1 MNKKFSTFLA
11 SILLAG
17 ALVGTADAK
26 LTALTADQAP
36 AIGSSYVLGTAF
48 DASKVTNGLSV
59 SDATITV
66 TAAATELITVGTE
79 WKLESTTVDG
89 FDNAFYLKTP
99 NGKYLH
105 IKNDNSSELVD
116 EKDNATAFIYDETK
130 DVVATA
136 DAAVNELAVSSAA
149 IVVVAPATDVTT
161 SPRYKFATLTAE
173 VAGRTLISNPTDGNY
188 YYVASAKADGTAVEK
203 YMKYE
208 ANGITNAANADDS
221 DAFLWKITKGA
232 INGKVTYTFTSKAN
246 PEYSKTYLTNV
257 AYDKGFNLYTDMECT
272 KPLKNDF
279 TEGSSAADL
288 CILGV
293 YLTPEQKKK
302 ESELNAILGNGF
314 ELTIDTEKDAD
325 ETIEGISA
333 FEGALVATDAN
344 TDGTRFQLK
353 NGKKYIVLDTEAKW
367 GAANVGVNKRGYKFD
382 LMDKGDIDAAK
393 QYAWFEFIT
402 NAGTV
407 NKKQVNEVRVYAS
420 KDATDAI
427 GSLYIITMDG
437 KNYLTTSKA
446 IATGESWPYLYLGSD
461 NIVKVKDLVGKF
473 WTIKYADTRAN
484 AKKDEVPYKEEYKY
498 KGILVAQVGH
508 GAAITAA
515 NQADYVPASTV
526 YDLAPEAQ
534 WGVTAANVNDN
545 KVTLTNRESGET
557 ITEVQFRKVGDNYIM
572 YAASAAANITQDLV
586 TLEAVEASETDGYA
600 VYTENELKNNNFYL
614 GQYHAIDGNNHAY
627 YVENHAGSHQIG
639 MTAIKEDADKWNL
652 HLATRPVK
660 VDGVE
665 KQVIDTVFVYTNL
678 IKLKAD
684 GSVDSKKTKTRLAIL
699 PYAFQKVGN
708 KEFVDFKGGNNYD
721 YYYCD
726 PDNKEEAN
734 NATRFALKMKA
745 DGSYNFVEIQNGET
759 EEDKKLDAKDEDNLN
774 NTKVRVANSLNKG
787 SLKTMGL
794 YAEDDNSLMVIEKAE
809 SPEYHK
815 ITNNAWGDTIQL
827 ARANNL
833 DQVIYEQYE
842 AAASELLKDQVSF
855 LNIENVNDPKF
866 DGLNGAIFAD
876 TAYINRDENTCWQY
890 LLALRPSFGYHSEKC
905 EIPGHPAIASS
916 DVDTVY
922 GDFLVNLIDTANLY
936 AIDHLHKNPY
946 LIEDKTGE
954 QRAKLS
960 FVSGFHTNDTLYIVR
975 ASGDTVKLGM
985 DTPDFN
991 VAKFAFRYVDQ
1002 DAKSF
1007 KIQTQFKEFVQNAA
1021 SEEEIAER
1029 YEDTPSMISNE
1040 GYLAWENGV
1049 LAVMPGIE
1057 QGDVFTISEGV
1068 KKAPT
1073 ANDEIA
1079 VSEVSVVAVDG
1090 AVIVKG
1096 AVGKTVAISN
1106 ILGKTIANTVIAS
1119 DNETI
1124 SVPAGIAVVAVDGE
1138 EAVKVVVK

>member
-26 LTALTADQAP
+26 LKPLAAGTAPT
-36 AIGSSYVLGTAF
+36 IGSSYVLAAEINEAGTVKNNVFITSGAIAVQNSSSAAVLSAF
-48 DASKVTNGLSV
+48 
-59 SDATITV
+59 
-66 TAAATELITVGTE
+66 GTE
-79 WKLESTTVDG
+79 WTLEAAEAEGT
-89 FDNAFYLKTP
+89 FYLKSE
-99 NGKYLH
+99 GKYL
-105 IKNDNSSELVD
+105 NVSTTASSL
-116 EKDNATAFIYDETK
+116 KDNKADATVFSYDEGDNAIEIATGDK
-130 DVVATA
+130 LVVDGSTLKVASTG
-136 DAAVNELAVSSAA
+136 AA
-149 IVVVAPATDVTT
+149 I
-161 SPRYKFATLTAE
+161 KLGTLTAE
-173 VAGRTLISNPTDGNY
+173 VAGQTLISNPTDGNY

-203 YMKYE
+203 YMKYD
-208 ANGITNAANADDS
+208 AVNGITNAANADGS
-221 DAFLWKITKGA
+221 DAFLWKITKDA

-246 PEYSKTYLTNV
+246 PEFSKTYLTNV
-257 AYDKGFNLYTDMECT
+257 AYDKGFNLYTDMECA

-279 TEGSSAADL
+279 TEGSSATDL

-333 FEGALVATDAN
+333 FEGTLVATDGNDADN
-344 TDGTRFQLK
+344 SRFQLK

-382 LMDKGDIDAAK
+382 LMDASDIDAEK

-407 NKKQVNEVRVYAS
+407 DKKQVNEVRVFAS
-420 KDATDAI
+420 KTGGTAI

-508 GAAITAA
+508 GVATTV

-572 YAASAAANITQDLV
+572 YAASAATNITQDLV

-684 GSVDSKKTKTRLAIL
+684 GSVDSKTTKTRLAIL

-708 KEFVDFKGGNNYD
+708 KEFVDFKSGNNYD

-734 NATRFALKMKA
+734 DATRFALKMKA

-876 TAYINRDENTCWQY
+876 TAYINRGENTCWQY

-960 FVSGFHTNDTLYIVR
+960 FVPGFHTNDTLYIVR

-1096 AVGKTVAISN
+1096 AAGKTVAISN

>member
-26 LTALTADQAP
+26 LKPLATGTAPT
-36 AIGSSYVLGTAF
+36 IGSSYVLATEFTAADGTVKNNVVISSSNVTLEKTTAAELTAF
-48 DASKVTNGLSV
+48 
-59 SDATITV
+59 
-66 TAAATELITVGTE
+66 GTE
-79 WKLESTTVDG
+79 WTLEAAEAEGT
-89 FDNAFYLKTP
+89 FYLTSK
-99 NGKYLH
+99 GKYL
-105 IKNDNSSELVD
+105 KAEASSSSLVD
-116 EKDNATAFIYDETK
+116 AK
-130 DVVATA
+130 A
-136 DAAVNELAVSSAA
+136 DATVFSYDKADNVIKTANNDKLVVESNALKVAA
-149 IVVVAPATDVTT
+149 STGDAI
-161 SPRYKFATLTAE
+161 KLGTLTAE
-173 VAGRTLISNPTDGNY
+173 VDGQTLISNPTDGNY
-188 YYVASAKADGTAVEK
+188 YYVASAKADGTDVEN
-203 YMKYE
+203 YMKYD
-208 ANGITNAANADDS
+208 ATNGIEGDANADGS

-232 INGKVTYTFTSKAN
+232 INGKVTYTFTSKAE
-246 PEYSKTYLTNV
+246 PEYSKTYLANV
-257 AYDKGFNLYTDMECT
+257 AYNNGFNLYTDMDCT

-279 TEGSSAADL
+279 SDGSSVADL

-293 YLTPEQKKK
+293 YLTSEQSKK
-302 ESELNAILGNGF
+302 ESELNAILGSGF

-333 FEGALVATDAN
+333 FEGTLVATDGADADN
-344 TDGTRFQLK
+344 ARFQLK
-353 NGKKYIVLDTEAKW
+353 NGKKYIVLDTEATW
-367 GAANVGVNKRGYKFD
+367 GAANVGANKRGYKFD
-382 LMDKGDIDAAK
+382 LMDEDDIDATK
-393 QYAWFEFIT
+393 QYAWFEFVT

-407 NKKQVNEVRVYAS
+407 DKKQVNKVRVYAS
-420 KDATDAI
+420 KDATEEI
-427 GSLYIITMDG
+427 GCLYIMTLAG
-437 KNYLTTSKA
+437 KNYLTTSKQ
-446 IATGESWPYLYLGSD
+446 ITTEESWPYLYLGSD

-484 AKKDEVPYKEEYKY
+484 AKKDEAPYKEEYKY
-498 KGILVAQVGH
+498 KGILVAQAVQ
-508 GAAITAA
+508 GAATTA

-526 YDLAPEAQ
+526 YNLAPEAQ
-534 WGVTAANVNDN
+534 WGVTGANLNDN
-545 KVTLTNRESGET
+545 KVTLTNRESKET
-557 ITEVQFRKVGDNYIM
+557 ITGVQFRKVGDNYIM
-572 YAASAAANITQDLV
+572 YADGSIITQDLV
-586 TLEAVEASETDGYA
+586 TLEPVEASETDGYA
-600 VYTENELKNNNFYL
+600 VFTENELKNNNFYL

-652 HLATRPVK
+652 HLATRTVK

-665 KQVIDTVFVYTNL
+665 KQVIDTVFVHTDL

-684 GSVDSKKTKTRLAIL
+684 GSLDDEKTKTYLAIL

-721 YYYCD
+721 YYYCN

-734 NATRFALKMKA
+734 DATRFALKMKA
-745 DGSYNFVEIQNGET
+745 DGSYNFVEIVN
-759 EEDKKLDAKDEDNLN
+759 EDEANKLDADDEDKLDD
-774 NTKVRVANSLNKG
+774 TKVRVANSLNKG

-815 ITNNAWGDTIQL
+815 ITNNVWGDTIQL

-876 TAYINRDENTCWQY
+876 TAYINRGENTCWQY
-890 LLALRPSFGYHSEKC
+890 LLAVRPSFGYHNENC
-905 EIPGHPAIASS
+905 NIPGHPAIASS

-954 QRAKLS
+954 PRAKLS
-960 FVSGFHTNDTLYIVR
+960 FVPGFHTNDTLYIVR

-1002 DAKSF
+1002 EAKSF
-1007 KIQTQFKEFVQNAA
+1007 KIQTQFKEFIQNAA

-1029 YEDTPSMISNE
+1029 YEDRPGMISNE

-1068 KKAPT
+1068 KKTPT

-1096 AVGKTVAISN
+1096 AAGKTIAISN
-1106 ILGKTIANTVIAS
+1106 ILGKTIANTTIAS